1 MSQDLTSVFS
11 GVENAKELGGF
22 TSRMGIGSHTLL
34 LKRFQVKESQKG
46 KGKIVE
52 ADFLVLESSTTPA
65 GETKGWAW
73 FIGAPGW
80 AGTYEESRLKAFA
93 GVVGASIGDTSPVSA
108 ILGAMAGPS
117 QVGAGMMFK
126 CVVSAQTNRDG
137 SPKQSPKGETYTQI
151 EWAAVPQT
159 LEDIQ
164 RGRAHLGTETVATP
178 APAPAPVAQQA
189 APAPAPAP
197 AAVAGNNSM
206 SALLGALKK
215 V

>member
-1 MSQDLTSVFS
+1 MSQDLSSVFS
-11 GVENAKELGGF
+11 GVENAKEIGGF

-52 ADFLVLESSTTPA
+52 ADFLVLESNTGNA

-108 ILGAMAGPS
+108 
-117 QVGAGMMFK
+117 
-126 CVVSAQTNRDG
+126 
-137 SPKQSPKGETYTQI
+137 
-151 EWAAVPQT
+151 
-159 LEDIQ
+159 
-164 RGRAHLGTETVATP
+164 
-178 APAPAPVAQQA
+178 
-189 APAPAPAP
+189 
-197 AAVAGNNSM
+197 
-206 SALLGALKK
+206 
-215 V
+215 